1 VFPRHQNLFN
11 LNVFV
16 SGRMKMEFVL
26 EEIICA
32 AICCLYSL
40 NKILYLINQY
50 KSTGPA
56 GNKEITI
63 IGICAE
69 C

>member
-1 VFPRHQNLFN
+1 
-11 LNVFV
+11 
-16 SGRMKMEFVL
+16 
-26 EEIICA
+26 
-32 AICCLYSL
+32 
-40 NKILYLINQY
+40 LYLINQY

-69 C
+69 CWHYMWPYKGQCWLYVSPSLTL